1 MRGSRGKATMI
12 VAAAPT
18 SVAPDAPMPALV
30 AGVLANVDVDAGAVS
45 RNVVD
50 FLDAGRWPTFDLGD
64 AFLPTGVALVAVG
77 PARTASGRARATE
90 PTDRV
95 SP

>member
-1 MRGSRGKATMI
+1 MI

-18 SVAPDAPMPALV
+18 NVAPDAPMPALV
-30 AGVLANVDVDAGAVS
+30 AGVLADVDVDVDVDAGAVS

-50 FLDAGRWPTFDLGD
+50 FLDAGRWPTFDLAD
-64 AFLPTGVALVAVG
+64 SFLPTGVALVAVG